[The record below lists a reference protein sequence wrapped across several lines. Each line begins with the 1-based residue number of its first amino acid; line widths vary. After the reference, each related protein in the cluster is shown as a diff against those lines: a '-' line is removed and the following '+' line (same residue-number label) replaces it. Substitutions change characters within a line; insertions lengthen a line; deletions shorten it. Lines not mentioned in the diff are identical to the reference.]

1 MYSYPLWRAVPTAYS
16 GALPPCAVEAGDA
29 AEATAL
35 FYTASLSG
43 FDYQA
48 FTCRSWI

>member
-1 MYSYPLWRAVPTAYS
+1 
-16 GALPPCAVEAGDA
+16 VEAGDA

-48 FTCRSWI
+48 FTCRSWILPACAIATPAPIGSI